1 MAKHSKEIRRT
12 RRVEVDDVLRDQG
25 QPLDQQ
31 VRTEFEPRFQHDF
44 SRVRVHTDPRA
55 AASAQAIGAR
65 AYTVG
70 THVAFGP
77 GSYAPDTAD
86 GKRALAHEL
95 AHVVQQSRG
104 GGTPA
109 SALETDAH
117 HAADAALTG
126 GEVTVHGAGTPA
138 LAKLD
143 APNPRELEVKA
154 TLAAA
159 IEKLGGL
166 SYRTDTTTVSQLA
179 QEAADLLARSHRA
192 RPADFDPKQQLI
204 RAIEALGGPSYSP
217 EAMSEEDLR
226 REWVRLSQESFARA
240 AHPPPGQPVA
250 RQLSKAQAD
259 RIHQQEIERRQ
270 REYDL
275 NRLTPYTDAMHALSL
290 NAAGTTGFRLGP
302 FGSIAF
308 DLFLIAGDDP
318 MTAQQKAANVDA
330 VAAIAPA
337 VTRGGATQNV
347 GGFVGEPEGVSALEP
362 PKAAEPVA
370 EPEPAPAAAPPQ
382 EPASTPKPPQE
393 RAVWAMGAGERGMA
407 IERAHAKL
415 YARMGERRDMPRGMP
430 GVDFTFGGT
439 HTVHRDAHGKWIGE
453 TIEGATILQE
463 KSIDLRGKGV
473 QTAQGFARRVNASIE
488 VVYQVNTESRKGITV
503 TNPGD
508 RILNVYYGPGNLT
521 PAQEAGLPAI
531 VKYAQDRGVAVN
543 LVRH

>member
-1 MAKHSKEIRRT
+1 MAEHRKAIRRA
-12 RRVEVDDVLRDQG
+12 RPVEVDEVLRESG

-31 VRTEFEPRFQHDF
+31 VRTELEPRFQHDF

-70 THVAFGP
+70 THIAFGP
-77 GSYAPDTAD
+77 GSYAPHTAE
-86 GKRALAHEL
+86 GRHALAHEL

-117 HAADAALTG
+117 QAADAALTG
-126 GEVTVHGAGTPA
+126 GEATVHGSGAPA

-143 APNPRELEVKA
+143 APNPREQEAKA

-159 IEKLGGL
+159 VEKLGGP
-166 SYRTDTTTVSQLA
+166 SYRTDTMTVEQLA
-179 QEAADLLARSHRA
+179 REAAALLARSQRA

-204 RAIEALGGPSYSP
+204 RAIEALGGPSYSAD
-217 EAMSEEDLR
+217 AMSEEDLR

-240 AHPPPGQPVA
+240 EQRAEHPPPGQPVA
-250 RQLSKAQAD
+250 RPLSKAQAD
-259 RIHQQEIERRQ
+259 RVHQQEIERRQ
-270 REYDL
+270 RDYDL
-275 NRLTPYTDAMHALSL
+275 NRLTPYTDAMHAMNL

-308 DLFLIAGDDP
+308 DVFLIAGDDP

-337 VTRGGATQNV
+337 LTRGGATTNV
-347 GGFVGEPEGVSALEP
+347 GGFVGEPEGASAIEP
-362 PKAAEPVA
+362 PKAAEPV
-370 EPEPAPAAAPPQ
+370 PEPAPGPAP
-382 EPASTPKPPQE
+382 APPQE
-393 RAVWAMGAGERGMA
+393 RAVWAMGVGERGMA
-407 IERAHAKL
+407 LESAHAKL
-415 YARMGERRDMPRGMP
+415 YARMGERRRMPVNMP
-430 GVDFTFGGT
+430 GIDFTMGGT
-439 HTVHRDAHGKWIGE
+439 TTVQRDAQGRWTGE
-453 TIEGATILQE
+453 TIDGATILQE
-463 KSIDLRGKGV
+463 KSVDLRGRSV
-473 QTAQGFARRVNASIE
+473 QTAQGFAGSINRGIE
-488 VVYQVNTESRKGITV
+488 ATYQVNTVSRNGITV
-503 TNPGD
+503 TNPSD

-531 VKYAQDRGVAVN
+531 VTYAQQRGVAVN